1 MADRILAM
9 LAIPLKCSGDVACGS
24 QAQETLCGDFKRVF
38 DARHPATSPVKTPLG
53 SLGIAPARIHDQRV
67 LTSSAEQVIG
77 MYSTIQE

>member
-38 DARHPATSPVKTPLG
+38 DARHPATSSVDTP
-53 SLGIAPARIHDQRV
+53 LGIAPARIHDQGDSIYV
-67 LTSSAEQVIG
+67 KC
-77 MYSTIQE
+77 